1 MKKIIVAILA
11 YVCSMSAANSQ
22 EFMKVSAE
30 KVLTEDNQRCFQIRR
45 GYSRKDKTEWEP
57 FCGGFRNFYYE
68 SGYEYTMHV
77 EKYDP
82 TLDTIVVIKTI
93 GRDNS
98 DSYRKQQEMKKKAA
112 EARAAKAAREQEAA
126 KGSKTNAKKK

>member
-1 MKKIIVAILA
+1 MKKIIMAALTCL
-11 YVCSMSAANSQ
+11 CSISGINSQ

-30 KVLTEDNQRCFQIRR
+30 KVLTEDNQRCYQIRR
-45 GYSRKDKTEWEP
+45 GYSRKDKTQWEP

-98 DSYRKQQEMKKKAA
+98 DSYRKQQEMKRKAA
-112 EARAAKAAREQEAA
+112 EARAAKAEEAA
-126 KGSKTNAKKK
+126 ENTEAAAE

>member
-1 MKKIIVAILA
+1 MKKIIFGAILGLFTLNA
-11 YVCSMSAANSQ
+11 MAEG
-22 EFMKVSAE
+22 EFMKVSPE

-45 GYSRKDKTEWEP
+45 GYSRKDKTPWEP

-82 TLDTIVVIKTI
+82 SLDTIVVIKTI

-98 DSYRKQQEMKKKAA
+98 EVYFKQLEMRKKAA
-112 EARAAKAAREQEAA
+112 ENRASKAAEAA
-126 KGSKTNAKKK
+126 KK

>member
-1 MKKIIVAILA
+1 MKKIILAALA

-82 TLDTIVVIKTI
+82 TADTIVVIKTI

-126 KGSKTNAKKK
+126 KGGNAKKK

>member
-1 MKKIIVAILA
+1 MKKIIMAALTCL
-11 YVCSMSAANSQ
+11 CSISGINSQ

-30 KVLTEDNQRCFQIRR
+30 KVLTEDNQRCYQIRR
-45 GYSRKDKTEWEP
+45 GYSRKDKTQWEP
-57 FCGGFRNFYYE
+57 LCGGFRNFYYE

-98 DSYRKQQEMKKKAA
+98 DSYRKQQEMKRKAA
-112 EARAAKAAREQEAA
+112 EARAAKAARDQENGAA
-126 KGSKTNAKKK
+126 TKKK

>member
-1 MKKIIVAILA
+1 MDLKKIIMAALTCL
-11 YVCSMSAANSQ
+11 CSISGINSQ

-30 KVLTEDNQRCFQIRR
+30 KVLTEDNQRCYQIRR
-45 GYSRKDKTEWEP
+45 GYSRKDKTQWEP

-98 DSYRKQQEMKKKAA
+98 DSYRKQQEMKRKAA
-112 EARAAKAAREQEAA
+112 EARAAKAARDQENGAA
-126 KGSKTNAKKK
+126 TKKK

>member
-1 MKKIIVAILA
+1 MKKIILAVLA

-82 TLDTIVVIKTI
+82 TADTIVVIKTI

-126 KGSKTNAKKK
+126 KGGNAKKK

>member
-1 MKKIIVAILA
+1 MKKILLGAFLGFF
-11 YVCSMSAANSQ
+11 SLNAAADG

-45 GYSRKDKTEWEP
+45 GYSRKDKTQWEP

-82 TLDTIVVIKTI
+82 SLDTIVVIKTI

-98 DSYRKQQEMKKKAA
+98 DSYRKQQEMKRKAA
-112 EARAAKAAREQEAA
+112 EARAAKAAE
-126 KGSKTNAKKK
+126 AKKK

>member
-1 MKKIIVAILA
+1 MKKIIMAALTCL
-11 YVCSMSAANSQ
+11 CSISGINSQ

-30 KVLTEDNQRCFQIRR
+30 KVLTEDNQRCYQIRR
-45 GYSRKDKTEWEP
+45 GYSRKDKAQWEP

-98 DSYRKQQEMKKKAA
+98 DSYRKQQEMKRKAA
-112 EARAAKAAREQEAA
+112 EARAAKAARDQENGAA
-126 KGSKTNAKKK
+126 TKKK

>member
-1 MKKIIVAILA
+1 MKKIIMAALTCL
-11 YVCSMSAANSQ
+11 CSISGINSQ

-30 KVLTEDNQRCFQIRR
+30 KVLTEDNQRCYQIRR
-45 GYSRKDKTEWEP
+45 GYSRKDNTQWEP

-98 DSYRKQQEMKKKAA
+98 DSYRKQQEMKRKAA
-112 EARAAKAAREQEAA
+112 EARAAKAARDQENGAA
-126 KGSKTNAKKK
+126 TKKK

>member
-1 MKKIIVAILA
+1 MKKIIFGVMAAML
-11 YVCSMSAANSQ
+11 SLSAFAEG

-30 KVLTEDNQRCFQIRR
+30 KVLTEDNQRCFQIRK
-45 GYSRKDKTEWEP
+45 GYSRKDKTQWEP

-112 EARAAKAAREQEAA
+112 EARAAKAAAA
-126 KGSKTNAKKK
+126 GKK